1 VKANP
6 TPAERRFASSFF
18 ADSSA
23 CGVRAIRTEMRADGR
38 MDSWIW
44 IAAVDTQTMLRLGI
58 LISDQLAGGV
68 TDVVLDLADV
78 VVVEKHGLGVLA
90 RIGTQ
95 LREIRRNRR
104 DPSSHGT
111 LTVERAPAEVAQ
123 HLEPLVA
130 GGLVTIRE
138 PTFPD
143 VLHSPE
149 AYHA

>member
-18 ADSSA
+18 ADLSA
-23 CGVRAIRTEMRADGR
+23 CGVRAVKTEMRADGR

-44 IAAVDTQTMLRLGI
+44 VAAIDAQTMLRLGI
-58 LISDQLAGGV
+58 LVSDQLAGGV
-68 TDVVLDLADV
+68 TDIVLDLADV
-78 VVVEKHGLGVLA
+78 AVVEKHGLGVLA
-90 RIGTQ
+90 RIGAQ

-104 DPSSHGT
+104 DPNSHGT
-111 LTVERAPAEVAQ
+111 LTVERASAELAQ
-123 HLEPLVA
+123 HLEPLV
-130 GGLVTIRE
+130 GCGLVTIRE
-138 PTFPD
+138 PAFPE